1 MENCFCMMCVL
12 MSVGHNLNDIFNLFL
27 PICATLYCQTF
38 TVKCIIMK
46 WLFSLKPVRN
56 LI

>member
-12 MSVGHNLNDIFNLFL
+12 MSVGHNLNDIFNVFL

-38 TVKCIIMK
+38 TVKCVIMK